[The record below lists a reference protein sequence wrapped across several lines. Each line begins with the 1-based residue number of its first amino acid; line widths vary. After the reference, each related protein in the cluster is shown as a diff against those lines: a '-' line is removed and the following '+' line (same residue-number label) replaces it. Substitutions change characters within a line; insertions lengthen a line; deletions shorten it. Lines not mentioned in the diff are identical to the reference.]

1 MSPETCRQDV
11 DVYGCYR
18 SLPNLAVWL
27 KDCAIFAGEDRD
39 WAMCHVGEKYQH
51 LSLCSEGF
59 GSLKE
64 TLNYL
69 KFNSLC
75 GMASVCFLS
84 VAEVW
89 SNRAHVIEYSPE
101 YCLSTLTL
109 VTYSILWFH
118 GYTMFFTLNCV
129 ADWNPHMTR
138 TIASL
143 LPLWSRRIK
152 TLRSSSQC
160 EILSFSWLGRFA
172 VCLWSGLLYTIEHS
186 MLGKL
191 NCRTPASRWHVYFS
205 STSLF

>member
-1 MSPETCRQDV
+1 MRLVFSPHMSPETCRQDV

-84 VAEVW
+84 VAEV
-89 SNRAHVIEYSPE
+89 
-101 YCLSTLTL
+101 
-109 VTYSILWFH
+109 
-118 GYTMFFTLNCV
+118 
-129 ADWNPHMTR
+129 
-138 TIASL
+138 
-143 LPLWSRRIK
+143 
-152 TLRSSSQC
+152 
-160 EILSFSWLGRFA
+160 
-172 VCLWSGLLYTIEHS
+172 
-186 MLGKL
+186 
-191 NCRTPASRWHVYFS
+191 
-205 STSLF
+205 